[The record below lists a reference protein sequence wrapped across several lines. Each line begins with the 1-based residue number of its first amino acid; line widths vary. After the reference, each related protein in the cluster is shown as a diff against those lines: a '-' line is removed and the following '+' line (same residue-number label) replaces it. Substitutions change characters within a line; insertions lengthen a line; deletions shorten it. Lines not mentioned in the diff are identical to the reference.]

1 MPKSRKKFLKSAC
14 DLTTDVNVPRRF
26 NEEISLLEK
35 CFVRIFQSS
44 WLLRIVGWL
53 RINVSGLHIVPDP

>member
-35 CFVRIFQSS
+35 CFVRIVQSS
-44 WLLRIVGWL
+44 WLLRIVG
-53 RINVSGLHIVPDP
+53 